1 MKTKLALLLL
11 APCFLLLLSG
21 CNVLNFEAT
30 KPDGTVVKVRSV
42 RAVWSTDEYAAQIGT
57 NSASLT
63 AKKSTVDATAIEA
76 TAAGVARGLT
86 PKP

>member
-1 MKTKLALLLL
+1 MKTKLFLL
-11 APCFLLLLSG
+11 ALVGLIALPA

-76 TAAGVARGLT
+76 TAAGVARGLA